1 MAKQKKN
8 TKDSPVKKTSS
19 QSKIEEAITHVL
31 ESLNS
36 IEERLDILEEASHE
50 PMVFVDDVDALDSRL
65 SKVEGRMGL

>member
-1 MAKQKKN
+1 MAEKKKA
-8 TKDSPVKKTSS
+8 TKKVSDSNA
-19 QSKIEEAITHVL
+19 KIEEAITHVL

-50 PMVFVDDVDALDSRL
+50 PMDFVDDVDALDSRL